1 MLAASARVYMR
12 SEASLKARETR
23 AMLAPI
29 CQWSYSRQELA
40 RPGGLVG
47 TACWY
52 NQIGESLTTLVV
64 PQQAGLV

>member
-1 MLAASARVYMR
+1 MLAASARLYMR

-40 RPGGLVG
+40 RPGGL
-47 TACWY
+47 
-52 NQIGESLTTLVV
+52 
-64 PQQAGLV
+64 

>member
-40 RPGGLVG
+40 RPGGKG
-47 TACWY
+47 CWY